1 MSDLLEAASSALGT
15 PTALVE
21 RSAAARATA
30 NGTTTDEVLSAWAG
44 GSEAVAAPPQPAAAP
59 PAEPSEAPPATEEP
73 VSVEAPVEAPAAL
86 TEEATPAAPPQVFT
100 QPEPK
105 EALEPAALGDR
116 VRTAVRVGAW
126 SGAGLGLIGFLVA
139 GAFWASTAVI
149 GSDGGPVVVEVQ
161 SRAVLVGIALV
172 SILFGAVV
180 ASISRAAASWKDPA
194 MQLSS
199 SRSSTAWLGAALGMA
214 LGVGAA
220 ALLTGAFGVPIE
232 AEPGLV
238 QLPVMATL
246 GVMLGG
252 GAVLGAITAGIPQLL
267 GTPIAVEE
275 ADREEVSMVR
285 KRLGD
290 AIGVPLAGVILL
302 AVLVLPFAYALLE
315 SNHLTTNGAAI
326 VAVITAGGIL
336 GFAAL
341 SGNRPNVK
349 VSLGELMV
357 AVVGIGTVLLILL
370 AVLAFR
376 ATDNNDHDDGEPESA
391 IVTVI

>member
-44 GSEAVAAPPQPAAAP
+44 GSEAVAAQPQPAAAP
-59 PAEPSEAPPATEEP
+59 PAEPSEAPPAPEEP
-73 VSVEAPVEAPAAL
+73 VSVEVPVEGPVAL
-86 TEEATPAAPPQVFT
+86 PEATPVAPPLVFT
-100 QPEPK
+100 QPEPE

-161 SRAVLVGIALV
+161 SRAVLIGIALV